1 MFEYLSGRTV
11 TSVNSAVRLLGIG
24 YYDEALSISR
34 RIAEIGNLA
43 QLFFSEN
50 KHIRS
55 WLDASDQI
63 RKKNYSPAS
72 VRKSLEKIGSVIP
85 TDQDTYTWLCEVGTH
100 VTPKTRPQAHN
111 STGRPLLGAVLQ
123 PKGIEIALQ
132 SLAWSVCTV
141 SGPTAKL
148 AIIPEANSNALL
160 EETIEHAK
168 ILFENPDG
176 PLSGP

>member
-1 MFEYLSGRTV
+1 MRCAAFAEVELTQESAKQLEENGSLSEV
-11 TSVNSAVRLLGIG
+11 
-24 YYDEALSISR
+24 
-34 RIAEIGNLA
+34 
-43 QLFFSEN
+43 
-50 KHIRS
+50 
-55 WLDASDQI
+55 
-63 RKKNYSPAS
+63 
-72 VRKSLEKIGSVIP
+72 
-85 TDQDTYTWLCEVGTH
+85 TYTWLCEVGTH